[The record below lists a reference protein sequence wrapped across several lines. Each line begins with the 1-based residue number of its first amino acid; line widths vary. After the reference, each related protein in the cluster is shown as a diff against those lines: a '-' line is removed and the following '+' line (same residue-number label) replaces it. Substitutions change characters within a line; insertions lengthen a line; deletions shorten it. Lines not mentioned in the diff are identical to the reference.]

1 MFREKEYVGSTA
13 AFRDAF
19 QPMTTDKIHN
29 SMARNLINSVDDE
42 DGLNAGKYQFNYVPT
57 NDDNICR
64 SANMYD
70 FAGVVYF
77 GSIWWGKG

>member
-13 AFRDAF
+13 AFRDEF
-19 QPMTTDKIHN
+19 QPMITDKIHN
-29 SMARNLINSVDDE
+29 PLARDLINSVDDE

-57 NDDNICR
+57 NDDICR
-64 SANMYD
+64 GANIYD
-70 FAGVVYF
+70 IAGVEYF